1 MAEHSD
7 LISDHSP
14 APLMEKSLYPVLLL
28 FVVVRER
35 TKNIDVTEI
44 SRDIY
49 EAEKAQ
55 DKANDDLE
63 AVSQD
68 RDMTRD
74 QVEHVKIENIS
85 QISVT

>member
-1 MAEHSD
+1 MFS
-7 LISDHSP
+7 
-14 APLMEKSLYPVLLL
+14 V
-28 FVVVRER
+28 FRER

-44 SRDIY
+44 TRNIY

-63 AVSQD
+63 AASGD

-74 QVEHVKIENIS
+74 RVQDVKIHEISNIPN
-85 QISVT
+85 IT